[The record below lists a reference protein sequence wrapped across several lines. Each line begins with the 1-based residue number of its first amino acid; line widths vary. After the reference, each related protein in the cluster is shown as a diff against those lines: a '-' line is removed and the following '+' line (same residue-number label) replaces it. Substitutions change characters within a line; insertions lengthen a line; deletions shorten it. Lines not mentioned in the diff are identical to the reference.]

1 LDKLEIT
8 MSIVLKHS
16 IELKEKEVYLELANS
31 RIGGNPDLPF
41 EMKYSVYEM
50 DFMNLFCK
58 SI

>member
-1 LDKLEIT
+1 